1 MTPKVY
7 WISNNSPGKLALVP
21 RPRGNE
27 WLEDEIADLSA
38 LGFDVVVSLLTPP
51 ENVELGLANEGDL
64 VRAQGLTFISF
75 PIDDYNV
82 PNSGVAVAQLV
93 DELDAFLSRGKTVG
107 VHCRQSIGRSSVIVA
122 CLLARS
128 IQDVD
133 ECFKLIEKA
142 RGTHVPDTIEQ
153 KNWVRSFAQTFVQE
167 SVKQ

>member
-38 LGFDVVVSLLTPP
+38 LGFDVVVSLLTPL
-51 ENVELGLANEGDL
+51 ENVELGLANEGEI

-82 PNSGVAVAQLV
+82 PNSGVAVAELV
-93 DELDAFLSRGKTVG
+93 DELDAFLSCGKAVG
-107 VHCRQSIGRSSVIVA
+107 VHCRQSIGRSSVVVA

-128 IQDVD
+128 IHDVD
-133 ECFKLIEKA
+133 ECFNLIERA
-142 RGTHVPDTIEQ
+142 RGTKVPDTLEQ
-153 KNWVRSFAQTFVQE
+153 KNWVRHFARALVPQP
-167 SVKQ
+167 VKL

>member
-1 MTPKVY
+1 MTPRVY

-38 LGFDVVVSLLTPP
+38 LGFDVVVSLLTPL
-51 ENVELGLANEGDL
+51 ENVELGLGNEGEI

-82 PNSGVAVAQLV
+82 PNSGVAVAELV
-93 DELDAFLSRGKTVG
+93 DELDAFLLCGKAVG
-107 VHCRQSIGRSSVIVA
+107 VHCRQSIGRSSVITA

-128 IQDVD
+128 IHDVD
-133 ECFKLIEKA
+133 ECFKLIEEA

-153 KNWVRSFAQTFVQE
+153 RNWVRHFAQSFVGALKE
-167 SVKQ
+167 